1 MLLSLNWLREFTPY
15 EGTSE
20 QLAER
25 LTMLGLEVE
34 EITRPFAHLANVVV
48 GRVLECDR
56 HPRSDRLSLC
66 NVDIGQVST
75 LSIVC
80 GAPNVT
86 RGQLVAVA
94 KVGAILPDG
103 KEIVQT
109 EIRGETSQG
118 MICSEIELGLG
129 DESDGIMVLEG
140 HYNLGHSLLRV
151 LDLKDEVLNISITPN
166 RGDCLSV
173 LGLAREVAA
182 EFNLPL
188 NLPDTRLTE
197 EGPECADA
205 VSIAIDEPDL
215 CPLYQARII
224 QGIRIAPSPVW
235 LKRRLLAVGQ
245 RPINNVVDVT
255 NYILMEWGQP
265 LHAFDLA
272 GLAGPAIRVA
282 RAEEGQSFTTLD
294 GKERSLLA
302 SDLLINDAEKAVA
315 LAGVMGGANSEVTET
330 STDILLECAVF
341 NPISIRKTSRRLG
354 LTSESSYRF
363 ERGVDQPGSAL
374 ALDRAMALIR
384 ETAGGT
390 VLRGAAKSEPRPW
403 RAPRIAFRP
412 ARAASLLGL
421 SLDDAF
427 CKSTL
432 QALGCAVSDE
442 DQPIWS
448 VTPPGARRDLER
460 EADLIEEVG
469 RCYGLDRIPA
479 VLPRAAKSLEQL
491 ASLAPR
497 TDFARRVKLWGQG
510 LGLTEVVNYSFVST
524 QELALMGLMGDL
536 ADAATTIALRNPLSE
551 EQNVLR
557 PQLAPGLLQ
566 SVRHNLTQGN
576 ATLRLF
582 ETAVVFQ
589 PDAGSET
596 GAREPSRLGL
606 ALTGQRHPEGW
617 PHPTESA
624 TNFVDIFDLKGLVE
638 HLLRHLRLPAASFQ
652 TLPDHSICLP
662 CAEILLDGQPCGWL
676 GQVRADIA
684 ESCHARRALFL
695 AEIDLDLLQRR
706 WAGSVQ
712 SFTALP
718 TFPPVRRNMTV
729 ISSLDVTCAAIL
741 EAIQSFEITLLQDV
755 ILADR
760 FLPKTGPESDE
771 VRHTLRLTYRHP
783 ERSLTNEEI
792 DQIHQGLCSRLQERL
807 PIHFS

>member
-15 EGTSE
+15 EGTAE

-34 EITRPFAHLANVVV
+34 EIIRPFAHLADVVA

-66 NVDIGQVST
+66 KVDIGQVRT

-80 GAPNVT
+80 GAPNVA

-94 KVGAILPDG
+94 KPGAVLPDG
-103 KEIVQT
+103 KEIVET

-129 DESDGIMVLEG
+129 EESDGIMVLEG
-140 HYNLGHSLLRV
+140 HFNLGHSLLRV

-188 NLPDTRLTE
+188 NPPQTRLPE
-197 EGPECADA
+197 EGPECAEA
-205 VSIAIDEPDL
+205 VSIAIDEPEL

-224 QGIRIAPSPVW
+224 QGIRIASSPAW

-255 NYILMEWGQP
+255 NYILLEWGQP

-272 GLAGPAIRVA
+272 KLAGPAVRVA
-282 RAEEGQSFTTLD
+282 RAEEGQRFTTLD
-294 GKERSLLA
+294 GKERTLLA

-330 STDILLECAVF
+330 TTDILLECAVF

-354 LTSESSYRF
+354 LSSESSYRF

-390 VLRGAAKSEPRPW
+390 VLRGVAKSEPRPW
-403 RAPRIAFRP
+403 QAPSISFRP
-412 ARAASLLGL
+412 RRAAKLLGL

-432 QALGCAVSDE
+432 QALGCAVADD
-442 DQPIWS
+442 DQSAWR
-448 VTPPGARRDLER
+448 VAPPGSRRDLER

-479 VLPRAAKSLEQL
+479 VLPRAAKSLDQL

-497 TDFARRVKLWGQG
+497 TDFARRVKTWGQG

-524 QELALMGLMGDL
+524 QELAMMGLMGDL
-536 ADAATTIALRNPLSE
+536 ADPEATIALRNPLSE

-557 PQLAPGLLQ
+557 PMLAPGLLQ

-582 ETAVVFQ
+582 ETSVVFQ
-589 PDAGSET
+589 PDSGSET

-617 PHPTESA
+617 PQPTE
-624 TNFVDIFDLKGLVE
+624 FVDIFDLKGMVE
-638 HLLRHLRLPAASFQ
+638 HLLRHLRLPAATFR

-662 CAEILLDGQPCGWL
+662 CAEILLDGEPCGWL
-676 GQVRADIA
+676 GQVRAEIA
-684 ESCHARRALFL
+684 ESCHARRELFL
-695 AEIDLDLLQRR
+695 AEVDLDLLQRR
-706 WAGSVQ
+706 WDESVQ
-712 SFTALP
+712 TFTALP
-718 TFPPVRRNMTV
+718 TYPPVRRDVTV

-741 EAIQSFEITLLQDV
+741 EAVQSSEIALLQDV

-760 FLPKTGPESDE
+760 FLPKTEPESDE

-783 ERSLTNEEI
+783 ERSLTNEEV
-792 DQIHQGLCSRLQERL
+792 DQVHQGLCSRLEKRL
-807 PIHFS
+807 PVRFS

>member
-15 EGTSE
+15 EGTAE
-20 QLAER
+20 QLADR

-34 EITRPFAHLANVVV
+34 EIIRPFTHLADVVV

-66 NVDIGQVST
+66 KVDIGQVKT
-75 LSIVC
+75 LPIVC
-80 GAPNVT
+80 GAPNVA

-94 KVGAILPDG
+94 KPGAVLPDG
-103 KEIVQT
+103 KEIVAT
-109 EIRGETSQG
+109 EIRGETSLG

-140 HYNLGHSLLRV
+140 HFNLGHSLLRV

-188 NLPDTRLTE
+188 NLPASRLTE
-197 EGPECADA
+197 EGPECSEA
-205 VSIAIDEPDL
+205 VSIGIDEPDL

-224 QGIRIAPSPVW
+224 QGIHIAPSPAW

-265 LHAFDLA
+265 LHAFDLTK
-272 GLAGPAIRVA
+272 LAGPAIRVA
-282 RAEEGQSFTTLD
+282 RAEEGQRFTTLD
-294 GKERSLLA
+294 GRERTLLA
-302 SDLLINDAEKAVA
+302 SDLLINDADKAVA

-330 STDILLECAVF
+330 TTDILLECAVF

-354 LTSESSYRF
+354 LSSESSYRF

-390 VLRGAAKSEPRPW
+390 VLRGTAKSEPRPW
-403 RAPRIAFRP
+403 QAPRIAFRP
-412 ARAASLLGL
+412 QRAAKLLGL
-421 SLDDAF
+421 SLDNAF
-427 CKSTL
+427 CKTTL
-432 QALGCAVSDE
+432 HALGCAVADD
-442 DQPIWS
+442 DQPVWR
-448 VTPPGARRDLER
+448 VTPPGSRRDLER

-479 VLPRAAKSLEQL
+479 VLPRAAKSLDQL
-491 ASLAPR
+491 ASLAPK
-497 TDFARRVKLWGQG
+497 TDFCRRIKLWGQG

-524 QELALMGLMGDL
+524 QELALMGLMGGL
-536 ADAATTIALRNPLSE
+536 ADAETTIALRNPLSE
-551 EQNVLR
+551 DQNVLR

-576 ATLRLF
+576 TTLRLF
-582 ETAVVFQ
+582 ETSVVFQ

-617 PHPTESA
+617 PHPTESVA
-624 TNFVDIFDLKGLVE
+624 NSVDIFDLKGMVE
-638 HLLRHLRLPAASFQ
+638 HLLRHLRLPAATFR
-652 TLPDHSICLP
+652 TLADHSICLP
-662 CAEILLDGQPCGWL
+662 CAEILLDGEPCGWL
-676 GQVRADIA
+676 GQVRAEIA
-684 ESCHARRALFL
+684 ESCHARRELFL

-706 WAGSVQ
+706 WAESVQ
-712 SFTALP
+712 SFMALP
-718 TFPPVRRNMTV
+718 TFPPVRRDMTV
-729 ISSLDVTCAAIL
+729 ISSLNVTCAAIQ
-741 EAIQSFEITLLQDV
+741 EAIQSTDIELLQDV
-755 ILADR
+755 ILVDR
-760 FLPKTGPESDE
+760 FLPKTQPETDE

-792 DQIHQGLCSRLQERL
+792 DQLHQGLCSRLEERL
-807 PIHFS
+807 PVRFS

>member
-15 EGTSE
+15 EGTAE
-20 QLAER
+20 QLADR

-34 EITRPFAHLANVVV
+34 EITRPFGHLANVVV
-48 GRVLECDR
+48 GRVLECER

-66 NVDIGQVST
+66 KVDIGQVRT
-75 LSIVC
+75 LPIVC
-80 GAPNVT
+80 GAPNVA

-94 KVGAILPDG
+94 KPGAVLPDG
-103 KEIVQT
+103 KEIVET

-129 DESDGIMVLEG
+129 EESDGIMVLEG
-140 HYNLGHSLLRV
+140 HFNLGHSLLRV

-188 NLPDTRLTE
+188 NPPQTRLSE
-197 EGPECADA
+197 EGPECAEA
-205 VSIAIDEPDL
+205 VSIAINEPDL

-224 QGIRIAPSPVW
+224 QGIRIAPSPAW

-272 GLAGPAIRVA
+272 KLAGPAIRVA
-282 RAEEGQSFTTLD
+282 RAEEGQRFTTLD
-294 GKERSLLA
+294 GRERTLLA

-315 LAGVMGGANSEVTET
+315 LAGVMGGANSEVTEAT
-330 STDILLECAVF
+330 TDILLECAVF

-354 LTSESSYRF
+354 LSSESSYRF

-384 ETAGGT
+384 ETAGGS
-390 VLRGAAKSEPRPW
+390 VLRGVAKSEPRPW
-403 RAPRIAFRP
+403 QAPSISFRP
-412 ARAASLLGL
+412 QRAAKLLGL
-421 SLDDAF
+421 ALDNAF

-432 QALGCAVSDE
+432 QALGCTVANDG
-442 DQPIWS
+442 QPVWR
-448 VTPPGARRDLER
+448 VTPPGSRRDLER

-479 VLPRAAKSLEQL
+479 VLPRAAKSLDQL
-491 ASLAPR
+491 TSLAPR
-497 TDFARRVKLWGQG
+497 TDFARRVKTWGQS

-524 QELALMGLMGDL
+524 QELTLLGLMGL
-536 ADAATTIALRNPLSE
+536 ADAETTIALRNPLSE
-551 EQNVLR
+551 DQNVLR

-576 ATLRLF
+576 TTLRLF
-582 ETAVVFQ
+582 ETSVVFQ

-617 PHPTESA
+617 PHPTETVANS
-624 TNFVDIFDLKGLVE
+624 VDLFDLKGMVE
-638 HLLRHLRLPAASFQ
+638 HLLRHLRLPAATFR
-652 TLPDHSICLP
+652 TLADHSMCLP
-662 CAEILLDGQPCGWL
+662 CAEILLDGESCGWL
-676 GQVRADIA
+676 GLVRAEIA
-684 ESCHARRALFL
+684 ESCHARRELFL

-706 WAGSVQ
+706 WAESVQ
-712 SFTALP
+712 SFASLP
-718 TFPPVRRNMTV
+718 TYPPVRRDVTV
-729 ISSLDVTCAAIL
+729 ISSLDMTCATIL
-741 EAIQSFEITLLQDV
+741 EAIHSAEISLLQNV
-755 ILADR
+755 ILVDR
-760 FLPKTGPESDE
+760 FLPEMQPEASE

-792 DQIHQGLCSRLQERL
+792 DQIHQKLCTRLQERL
-807 PIHFS
+807 PVRFS